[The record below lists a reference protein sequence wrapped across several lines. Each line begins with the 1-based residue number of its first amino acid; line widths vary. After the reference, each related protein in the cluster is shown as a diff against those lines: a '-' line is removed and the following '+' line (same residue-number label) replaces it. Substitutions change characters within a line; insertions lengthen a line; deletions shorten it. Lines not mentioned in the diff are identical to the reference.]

1 MRKKEMLAG
10 LLMLAVVGMLAGCG
24 GSATPE
30 AEPTE
35 EVPIVT
41 DDSDGTVVA
50 EAVIEPARW
59 GELGFEVSGDVAEV
73 FLQEGE
79 AALAGDPLVS
89 LVTDDLQRT
98 VTQAELDLRQAELRL
113 EELQEAADD
122 SDVLL
127 AQGAVTRA
135 AASLD
140 VAELNVST
148 VVSSTLLNESLED
161 AQSAFD
167 QAEGYY
173 IRRQEEYERGEVT
186 YWYVEQA
193 EEAYEDAQLA
203 LARVRQQGTLELEN
217 AQSELDQARQAY
229 QEAVDELNDLL
240 DGADAQELEQAQLDV
255 ESARL
260 TLEEARTNLE
270 EAILRAPF
278 DAIVTKVNV
287 DIGDAVAAGEVV
299 VVIATLDDLKAR
311 TVDLTELDVARLREG
326 QQAIVTTDALP
337 DVQLNGHVERI
348 DLQSVEY
355 RGDVTYPVTVGL
367 DEAVPEL
374 RWGMTAVV
382 EIETE

>member
-1 MRKKEMLAG
+1 
-10 LLMLAVVGMLAGCG
+10 MLAVVGMLAGCG

>member
-35 EVPIVT
+35 EVPVVT

-59 GELGFEVSGDVAEV
+59 GELGFEMSGDVAEV
-73 FLQEGE
+73 FVQEGE
-79 AALAGDPLVS
+79 AAVAGDPLVS
-89 LVTDDLQRT
+89 LATDDLQRA

-135 AASLD
+135 AAALE

-173 IRRQEEYERGEVT
+173 IRRQEEYERGEIT

-240 DGADAQELEQAQLDV
+240 DGADPQELEQAQLDV

-278 DAIVTKVNV
+278 DGIVTKVNV
-287 DIGDAVAAGEVV
+287 DVGDPVTAGEVV

-326 QQAIVTTDALP
+326 QRAVVTTDALP

-367 DEAVPEL
+367 DETVPEL